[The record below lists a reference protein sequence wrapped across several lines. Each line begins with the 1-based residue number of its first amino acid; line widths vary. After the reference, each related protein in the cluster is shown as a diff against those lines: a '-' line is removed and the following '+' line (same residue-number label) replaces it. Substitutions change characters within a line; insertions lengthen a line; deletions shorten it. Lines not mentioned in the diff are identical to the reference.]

1 MKKIIKRDRAK
12 GFLGD
17 LLDNMDNQTLSRA
30 EDRLATQIEEAILT
44 TLVVQNK
51 QSIRIAVDK
60 IVGLL
65 NADME

>member
-1 MKKIIKRDRAK
+1 MKKMIKRDRAK

-30 EDRLATQIEEAILT
+30 EDRLAKQIEEAILT

-51 QSIRIAVDK
+51 QSIHIAVDK